1 MDAGKNRKGRML
13 VFVVFEEHLFR
24 KSCVCHPHEIDHF
37 VGSFFRLW
45 SRIRSRRSVFACM
58 GFVKGTRAQ
67 CCCRQATSLP
77 PNVNACHTVPRRL
90 LGAFLRFMSSVSRA
104 QHFWPRYR
112 LASSTWEGLIVEAPG
127 PRGKK
132 GGVSGSVVDTERL
145 PRRQADVSATQHVV
159 RRPPTHHGRAT
170 RKREKALKSAR
181 SRKGERDPSAGG
193 VFKDQVAVFFSL
205 GDASRCGGHCTGQ
218 HERAARLL
226 LLFSP

>member
-1 MDAGKNRKGRML
+1 M
-13 VFVVFEEHLFR
+13 
-24 KSCVCHPHEIDHF
+24 KSFILWDL
-37 VGSFFRLW
+37 FFRLW
-45 SRIRSRRSVFACM
+45 SRIILWDLFFGPGGLFLPVW

-67 CCCRQATSLP
+67 GCCRQATSLP